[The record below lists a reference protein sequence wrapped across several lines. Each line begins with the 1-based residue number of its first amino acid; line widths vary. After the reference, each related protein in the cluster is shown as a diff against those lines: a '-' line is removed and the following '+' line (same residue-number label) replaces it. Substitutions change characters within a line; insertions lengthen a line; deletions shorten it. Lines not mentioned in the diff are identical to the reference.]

1 MSKAPATAPPAP
13 TAQRLLSE
21 EFGAGASNYD
31 EADLIVWKAAGEAA
45 ANAAARK
52 DFLQATLELE
62 RCVLLRPDSRKSASN
77 LARARTRC
85 GTQFWQRL
93 PATLEAA
100 GFQRLGE
107 RSLMAQLGHEDS
119 SGAWHSYSVTVELS
133 DPSELPP
140 DESLSRCV
148 AVSVDGFDDS
158 ESLAELVALEMA
170 AHTDL
175 DGLGAR
181 LLRAIGDMVYMAGDA
196 ADASVGAAA
205 SSSADKLAGED
216 FEARA
221 LARLPS
227 ADEVSQQLWSDK
239 RRIRADRP
247 LHILTWGDAMLAK
260 TSEKLKAANGFHVN
274 AKMLN
279 GRGGG
284 ADTSQNAL
292 QDGRILLNVAE
303 SLCEGRGLLLLQQT
317 LRKIEETDA
326 ACISVFCTKGR
337 HRSVSLAELLHAK
350 YYPHGVVRHLT
361 IT

>member
-1 MSKAPATAPPAP
+1 M
-13 TAQRLLSE
+13 
-21 EFGAGASNYD
+21 
-31 EADLIVWKAAGEAA
+31 WKAAGEAA
-45 ANAAARK
+45 ASAAARK

-62 RCVLLRPDSRKSASN
+62 RCVSLRPDSRKSVAN

-85 GTQFWQRL
+85 ATQFWQRV

-107 RSLMAQLGHEDS
+107 RSLTAQVGHEDS
-119 SGAWHSYSVTVELS
+119 SGAWHSYSAFVELS
-133 DPSELPP
+133 DPSERRG
-140 DESLSRCV
+140 ESLSRCV

-170 AHTDL
+170 AHTDCA
-175 DGLGAR
+175 GLGAR
-181 LLRAIGDMVYMAGDA
+181 LLRAIEDMVYMAGDA

-205 SSSADKLAGED
+205 SSSADKLIGDD
-216 FEARA
+216 FEGRA

-227 ADEVSQQLWSDK
+227 ADEVSQQLWST
-239 RRIRADRP
+239 RRKIRADRP

-260 TSEKLKAANGFHVN
+260 TSDKLKAANGFHIN

-303 SLCEGRGLLLLQQT
+303 SLCEGRGLLVLQQT

-326 ACISVFCTKGR
+326 SCISVFCTKGR